1 MPLTHQQK
9 KDLNIL
15 DLQSYAMA
23 SDDKLDVKLEAF
35 EARLE
40 DKLQALF
47 EEFRLG
53 RSESPKRSQ
62 YGESSYRVTREWVGE
77 GELPKERTQSKMRRC
92 LVRDAIMQRYDH
104 HFDEQYNG
112 KKGYGFKE

>member
-1 MPLTHQQK
+1 MHLTEELMWLNLQRRSWNQK
-9 KDLNIL
+9 ALARGKRTQWRIL
-15 DLQSYAMA
+15 LKNM
-23 SDDKLDVKLEAF
+23 
-35 EARLE
+35 
-40 DKLQALF
+40 
-47 EEFRLG
+47 
-53 RSESPKRSQ
+53 SQ
-62 YGESSYRVTREWVGE
+62 WVTREWVGE